1 MKSKQADLTA
11 GLVATKGAAAPAADM
26 PPRAPDA
33 VAAPATP
40 VAASAGEGREALVP
54 LNFRVPTTFRRKYK
68 TYAASHDMK
77 LNELLYRCFER
88 YVEAQNAK

>member
-33 VAAPATP
+33 TAARATP
-40 VAASAGEGREALVP
+40 AAVSGGEVREELLP
-54 LNFRVPTTFRRKYK
+54 LNFRVPKTFRRTYK
-68 TYAASHDMK
+68 TYAASHDKK
-77 LNELLYRCFER
+77 LNELLYLCFAAYR
-88 YVEAQNAK
+88 KQQGD